1 MKYRDYAPALKYGA
15 KIMPED
21 IAGMIGLPYV
31 GDIFYVDPTAGS
43 DTANSGTSQD
53 DALATV
59 AAAYAKCTS
68 GNQDVVIIAPTG
80 GTGRTTETAAIVWA
94 KRFTHLIGSAAP
106 TCYDPRAG
114 VDFSSAVVSPCF
126 TVSENGCIFKNLTFG
141 TTSDINV
148 LVSVTGSYNYFGNV
162 HFAGPA
168 NATAYADTARRSLV
182 LTGASENLFEDCIIG
197 VETVASTAAG
207 ANMEQTGTCRR
218 NTYRHCT
225 FPVYDTAGDSYFI
238 KADTGN
244 CTEMSTVW
252 EDCIFTNPLLI
263 GSTTVMA
270 VAMKTG
276 LATGGIYYLIN
287 PKFYG
292 VTAVASVL
300 THVMTFQAAP
310 DTAGPGFMVVA
321 G

>member
-1 MKYRDYAPALKYGA
+1 MKYRDFAPAMKYGA

-31 GDIFYVDPTAGS
+31 GNIFYVDPTAGN
-43 DTANSGTSQD
+43 DTTNSGTSQNN
-53 DALATV
+53 ALATV
-59 AAAYAKCTS
+59 AAAYAKCVS
-68 GNQDVVIIAPTG
+68 GMQDVVIVAPTG
-80 GTGRTTETAAIVWA
+80 GTGRTNEAAAIVWA

-106 TCYDPRAG
+106 TAYDPRAG
-114 VDFSSAVVSPCF
+114 IEFASTVVSPCF
-126 TVSENGCIFKNLTFG
+126 TLSENGCIFKNITIS
-141 TTSDINV
+141 TVQNINV
-148 LVSVTGSYNYFGNV
+148 LVNITGSYNYFGNV

-168 NATAYADTARRSLV
+168 NATAYTSTARRSLV

-197 VETVASTAAG
+197 VETVASTVAG
-207 ANMEQTGTCRR
+207 ANLEQTGTCRR

-225 FPVYDTAGDSYFI
+225 FPVYDTAGTSYFI

-263 GSTTVMA
+263 GSTTIMA
-270 VAMKTG
+270 VAMKTE